1 MKVKADFVTNSS
13 SSSFIVGLEAL
24 QLESFELYVAELNE
38 HEDAA
43 NEGVRIH
50 ASFENMDELNEY
62 TNGRPY
68 DWASK
73 PSGLQFHNLSKE
85 GHEVV
90 KEILG
95 KYPHAIIVQ
104 VDYNVC
110 EKFDDDWGEQAVYN
124 PDY

>member
-1 MKVKADFVTNSS
+1 MKIKSDFVTNSS
-13 SSSFIVGLEAL
+13 SSSFIVGLTASEL
-24 QLESFELYVAELNE
+24 DSFDLYVTELNE

-43 NEGVRIH
+43 NEGVSIY
-50 ASFENMDELNEY
+50 ASFETIDELNDY

-73 PSGLQFHNLSKE
+73 PGGLQFENLSEE
-85 GHEVV
+85 GYEAV
-90 KEILG
+90 KEMLG
-95 KYPHAIIVQ
+95 KYPHAVIVQ

-110 EKFDDDWGEQAVYN
+110 EKFDDDWGEQAIYN